1 METIIDGI
9 RYIELVNKPVLVT
22 PSEIIINQEPFYSKF
37 LNKKRKR
44 RGRENE

>member
-9 RYIELVNKPVLVT
+9 KYVELTNKPVLVT

-44 RGRENE
+44 K

>member
-9 RYIELVNKPVLVT
+9 KYVELTKLVLVT

-44 RGRENE
+44 K

>member
-9 RYIELVNKPVLVT
+9 KYVELTNKLVLVT

-44 RGRENE
+44 K